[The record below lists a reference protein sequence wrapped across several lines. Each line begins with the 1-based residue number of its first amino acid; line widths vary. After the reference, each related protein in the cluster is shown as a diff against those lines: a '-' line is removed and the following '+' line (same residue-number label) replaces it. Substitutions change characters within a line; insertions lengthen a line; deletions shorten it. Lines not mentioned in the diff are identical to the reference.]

1 MTEVVT
7 QIEIA
12 APTAEVWST
21 IMDPRRLAE
30 WVTIHRSLHASSDGP
45 PRAGDRMDQTL
56 VLRGAPFRVHW
67 ELTVCEAPTHA
78 EWRGRGP
85 AHSRAATVYRLTDLG
100 DARTRFDYR
109 LEFHPPL
116 GPLGAV
122 AGRAVVGH
130 LPQREAEASLL
141 RLKSLLEGS

>member
-30 WVTIHRSLHASSDGP
+30 WVTIHRSLHSASDGP
-45 PRAGDRMDQTL
+45 PRTGDRMDQTL

-67 ELTVCEAPTHA
+67 ELTACEAPTHA
-78 EWRGRGP
+78 EWRG
-85 AHSRAATVYRLTDLG
+85 SRA
-100 DARTRFDYR
+100 
-109 LEFHPPL
+109 
-116 GPLGAV
+116 GPLAGRHRVRPDRPRGRPHPVRLPVGVPPTARAAGCV